1 MKEEIRT
8 EKGIYNYEEVELFLG
23 RKILDPE
30 ISKKNLHDFNR
41 VMEENGIKY
50 GLWFG
55 TLLGA
60 IRESGFISYDE
71 DIDIFMLNEDRKKF
85 LNALFDFKKY
95 RFKVAR
101 YRQKT
106 GLLSL
111 IRDDDYIDIY
121 FYRKSLNKRI
131 MGNNSIDA
139 KYLENTENIDFL
151 GMQIPVPVNS
161 IQVLRIMYGED
172 WHIPNIDG
180 KPINKSF
187 IRITKDLLIDK
198 LPFFHKLF
206 NVALSRK

>member
-1 MKEEIRT
+1 MKKEIIT
-8 EKGIYNYEEVELFLG
+8 ENGVYSFKEVQLFLG
-23 RKILDPE
+23 RKVLNPQ

-41 VMEENGIKY
+41 VMEVNGLKY

-60 IRESGFISYDE
+60 IREGGFISYDE
-71 DIDIFMLNEDRKKF
+71 DIDIYMLNEDRKKF
-85 LNALFDFKKY
+85 LNALFDFKKHG
-95 RFKVAR
+95 FKVAR

-111 IRDDDYIDIY
+111 IRNDDYIDIY

-161 IQVLRIMYGED
+161 IQVLKIMYGED
-172 WHIPNIDG
+172 WHIPNKDG

-187 IRITKDLLIDK
+187 KRVTKDFLIDK
-198 LPFFHKLF
+198 LPFIHRLF
-206 NVALSRK
+206 NTALSRK